1 MATSHNPLRL
11 SDPAVLLLAANLTS
25 VPQLASLQALIAGY
39 PDVLHF
45 SAVLELLLKIL
56 PETISPEDYVT
67 IVYRSYRRETEQFN
81 PSRIAT
87 SFIDEVSSLSQQAL
101 KRKLGLFNLLNLPQS
116 IANAE
121 TEEKLLTQWFFDRA
135 RRVEEATGM
144 IDLARR
150 LVLPDSTNFIQTPP
164 FPPVPIQLW
173 GRGIVQVLETFIFD
187 NDDEDELQLL
197 SFESLDPDSA
207 VRLLLSRTT
216 PETVSRNIRN
226 LILPFV
232 EYIHSKEP
240 GKEIWGT
247 VWEWL
252 LDRATAGEV
261 EYVSNLGSD
270 WIESNEGLLRDFL
283 RTCLIACYLSH
294 HSSPTIR
301 NDLHRI
307 HVNISH
313 LSQTLNIQS
322 ASEQIILGH
331 PETDLLASQLRNSSP
346 LTLLTA
352 SSFKFLEE
360 MITSADIIAQS
371 SVGPELS
378 LRELVTIREG
388 FAEAQIQ
395 LVDRHLR
402 NEQFWKKRN
411 EEQWRKLR
419 QSLKW
424 LQSQSRV
431 LGKISEVSLD
441 TMILTALLDA
451 SGIFSSN
458 WSDISIWNGKGYLCP
473 TSGLASRYSRENYSR
488 SILSLLRQC
497 NKRESHSWWNE
508 ECLSNVFSQID
519 TSNTKSTSPRR
530 SKHNIL
536 NVPRSKTS
544 QCNPR
549 TQQLLFNLDTGCP
562 NHPSTNSNEQRSRSP
577 HI

>member
-1 MATSHNPLRL
+1 MMAASQNPLRL

-45 SAVLELLLKIL
+45 TAVLELLLKIL
-56 PETISPEDYVT
+56 PETISPENYVS
-67 IVYRSYRRETEQFN
+67 IVYRAYRRETGQFD

-116 IANAE
+116 PANAE
-121 TEEKLLTQWFFDRA
+121 THEKSLTQWFFDRA

-164 FPPVPIQLW
+164 FPPVPVKVW

-226 LILPFV
+226 LIVPFV
-232 EYIHSKEP
+232 EYIHFKEP

-252 LDRATAGEV
+252 SDRAIAGEL

-270 WIESNEGLLRDFL
+270 WIESNEALLRDFL
-283 RTCLIACYLSH
+283 RTCLIACYLCH
-294 HSSPTIR
+294 QSSPAIR
-301 NDLHRI
+301 NNLRRI
-307 HVNISH
+307 HVNISR
-313 LSQTLNIQS
+313 LSQPLNIQS
-322 ASEQIILGH
+322 ADEQIILGH
-331 PETDLLASQLRNSSP
+331 PETDLLPSQLRNSSP
-346 LTLLTA
+346 LTVLTT
-352 SSFKFLEE
+352 SSLRFLEE
-360 MITSADIIAQS
+360 MIMSADIVAQS
-371 SVGPELS
+371 SVTPELS
-378 LRELVTIREG
+378 LRELVNIREG
-388 FAEAQIQ
+388 FEEAQIQ
-395 LVDRHLR
+395 LVDRLLHS
-402 NEQFWKKRN
+402 EQFWTKRN

-424 LQSQSRV
+424 LQSHSRV

-451 SGIFSSN
+451 SGIFSIN
-458 WSDISIWNGKGYLCP
+458 WSNISICIGKGYLCATP
-473 TSGLASRYSRENYSR
+473 SLASRCSTQNCSR
-488 SILSLLRQC
+488 SILPLLR
-497 NKRESHSWWNE
+497 
-508 ECLSNVFSQID
+508 
-519 TSNTKSTSPRR
+519 
-530 SKHNIL
+530 
-536 NVPRSKTS
+536 
-544 QCNPR
+544 
-549 TQQLLFNLDTGCP
+549 
-562 NHPSTNSNEQRSRSP
+562 
-577 HI
+577 